1 MKQML
6 TVALCIA
13 LVSLVLAP
21 APARAQAGD
30 TLVVYAMPL
39 ALNDVIVRD
48 TVAGGFQAHKVYKL
62 VSRDTTYLY
71 TGPITVKS
79 DITVLGVLDP
89 TTKRPPCIQ
98 PAVRPDL
105 SIPANPFTLTGKG
118 KKGVFKNL
126 YLLNLATNGSASGD
140 GVGIQVSA
148 DSIAVTVDNC
158 VFEEWQTF
166 AIGYNGN
173 WCKFTITNNK
183 FRNMVH
189 PNQWYIG
196 EVLRNEWPGT
206 AYTDSVIFRYN
217 TMFCVNG
224 YSSATVTKY
233 YTKYFEFVH
242 NSVIYSFKNVFFEFN
257 TTKGKFN
264 NNLFYAPWGGGI
276 SKAEY
281 PWWDQLW
288 SPEIGSVI
296 DLDTLDLAK
305 DSLFNPSDIGNVNHR
320 MLSEAKRTV
329 EAKNNA
335 YFWPTTLTNFW
346 KSWNDTAHVDSIYT
360 PTWMN
365 ARTTNMFSDKTHWPG
380 FTQSGNVNA
389 DPGFGTTIPAILNT
403 GQTNTS
409 TFLDWFTLIRRGQTP
424 TIPWGYKRTAVGSA
438 ANWVP
443 TWPLPES
450 NDMKY
455 TNAALKTGATDG
467 GPIGDPNWFGIVL
480 DVQEYG
486 TTVPEQYELG
496 QNYPNPFNPSTKIRF
511 AIPTSSFVTLKVYN
525 VLGQEVANLVNQ
537 NLTPGSY
544 EVSFDAS
551 RLPSGMYMYRV
562 DAGKFSSTKKMVL
575 VK

>member
-6 TVALCIA
+6 TLGVFIALIA
-13 LVSLVLAP
+13 LVLTP
-21 APARAQAGD
+21 ATARAQAGD

-71 TGPITVKS
+71 TDAITVKS
-79 DITVLGVLDP
+79 DITVIGVLDP
-89 TTKRPPCIQ
+89 VTKRPPCIQ
-98 PAVRPDL
+98 PAVRPDN
-105 SIPANPFTLTGKG
+105 SIAPTPFTLTGKG

-126 YLLNLATNGSASGD
+126 YLLGLATNGSADND
-140 GVGIQVSA
+140 GIAIQVSA
-148 DSIAVTVDNC
+148 DSVAVAVDNC
-158 VFEEWQTF
+158 VFEEWYAF

-173 WCKFTITNNK
+173 WCKFTLTNNK
-183 FRNMVH
+183 FRNLVR
-189 PNQWYIG
+189 PDQWYVG

-224 YSSATVTKY
+224 YASGTVTKY
-233 YTKYFEFVH
+233 YTKYLEFVH
-242 NSVIYSFKNVFFEFN
+242 NSVVYTFKNVFFEFN

-264 NNLFYAPWGGGI
+264 DNLFYAPWAGAI

-288 SPEIGSVI
+288 SPEVGSVI

-305 DSLFNPSDIGNVNHR
+305 DSLFNPTDIGNANHR

-329 EAKNNA
+329 EVKNNA
-335 YFWPTTLTNFW
+335 YFWPTALTNFW
-346 KSWNDTAHVDSIYT
+346 TAWNDTAHVDSVYT

-365 ARTTNMFSDKTHWPG
+365 ARTTGMFNDKTHWPG
-380 FTQSGNVNA
+380 FTQSGNVNT
-389 DPGFGTTIPAILNT
+389 DPGFGSTIPAIVNT
-403 GQTNTS
+403 GQANTS
-409 TFLDWFTLIRRGQTP
+409 TFIDWFALIRRGQTP
-424 TIPWGYKRTAVGSA
+424 TIPWGYKRTTVGAA

-450 NDMKY
+450 DDMKY
-455 TNAALKTGATDG
+455 TDASLKTGATDG
-467 GPIGDPNWFGIVL
+467 GPIGDPNWFGITL
-480 DVQEYG
+480 DVEEFS
-486 TTVPEQYELG
+486 TTIPQQFELG
-496 QNYPNPFNPSTKIRF
+496 QNYPNPFNPSTRIRF
-511 AIPTSSFVTLKVYN
+511 ALPTASFVTLKVYN

-544 EVSFDAS
+544 EVDFDAS
-551 RLPSGMYMYRV
+551 RLSSGMYMYRV
-562 DAGKFSSTKKMVL
+562 DAGNFNSTKKML
-575 VK
+575 FLK